1 MKPLVVLFRRDL
13 AGVEEM
19 LHYWADRVP
28 CAKMSF
34 HAQCIDTP
42 LVTYKY
48 FSANVDPD
56 KLRGLEIS
64 AVFYEENGGYADE
77 LRRVVASRIRGK
89 K

>member
-1 MKPLVVLFRRDL
+1 MKPLVVIFRRRLEDV
-13 AGVEEM
+13 VEV
-19 LHYWADRVP
+19 LNYWADRVP
-28 CAKMSF
+28 CAKVRF
-34 HAQCIDTP
+34 HAQSIDTP

-48 FSANVDPD
+48 FSANIDPD

-64 AVFYEENGGYADE
+64 AAFYEENCEVSAE

>member
-19 LHYWADRVP
+19 LNYWADRVP
-28 CAKMSF
+28 CAKVRF
-34 HAQCIDTP
+34 HAQSIDTP

-77 LRRVVASRIRGK
+77 LRRVVVSRIRGK